1 MDVARGMGAA
11 LARADSPAGVVDEGM
26 VAAPDEV
33 PPVQKGAV
41 GAVAGRLYL
50 RY

>member
-1 MDVARGMGAA
+1 MDVGRGMGAA
-11 LARADSPAGVVDEGM
+11 LDV
-26 VAAPDEV
+26 V

-41 GAVAGRLYL
+41 GAVAGRLYF